1 MNDDVRGLIPAAAEV
16 GHLKPTVGAG
26 AFHTGV
32 SLAIFA
38 GGAGLATAQDML
50 AYSAGQ
56 LLLAVAFL
64 HAFVLLHEAGHDTLF
79 EQRPLNRLVGHVAGF
94 LTVIPFWNWQ
104 RVHARHHR
112 YTGWQDLDATTASL
126 VPRRV
131 PRWQQRGIDFAW
143 ATWLPL
149 FALVYRIQNF
159 WNIPRVFR
167 YVGNPVN
174 RRRILINTA
183 TVVAGYAALLLW
195 VGSSEVLR
203 LVGPGFL
210 LSLVLQEALIL
221 SQHTHVPQR
230 LSGGQAVR
238 PFTPL
243 EQEAFTRS
251 LRLPGW
257 LSTLLMHVDAHE
269 LHHMYP
275 YVPGYRLREIDYRP
289 VHEVHWWRWLK
300 AARRLSGTDFLFRNW
315 DDTGVRV

>member
-183 TVVAGYAALLLW
+183 TVVAGYAAVLLW
-195 VGSSEVLR
+195 VGSSEAGWARVPAEPGSAGGADPEPAYPRAAALEWRSGRSPIHAAGAGGLHPLTALAWLVVDVADACGRPRVASHVSLR
-203 LVGPGFL
+203 
-210 LSLVLQEALIL
+210 A
-221 SQHTHVPQR
+221 R
-230 LSGGQAVR
+230 LSVAG
-238 PFTPL
+238 
-243 EQEAFTRS
+243 
-251 LRLPGW
+251 
-257 LSTLLMHVDAHE
+257 D
-269 LHHMYP
+269 
-275 YVPGYRLREIDYRP
+275 
-289 VHEVHWWRWLK
+289 
-300 AARRLSGTDFLFRNW
+300 RLSPRA
-315 DDTGVRV
+315 